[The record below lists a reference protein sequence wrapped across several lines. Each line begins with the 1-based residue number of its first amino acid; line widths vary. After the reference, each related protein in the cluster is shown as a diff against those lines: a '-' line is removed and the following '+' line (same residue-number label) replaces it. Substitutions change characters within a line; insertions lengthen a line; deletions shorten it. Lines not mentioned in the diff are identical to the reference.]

1 MKKKKKYRSLFTSLF
16 SLILVIIFLAPS
28 GLKLEHALIFHSEI
42 EECKHAETHFHTS
55 SNHNDFLDYFFQP
68 VVKSFFKSLKLY
80 KTAIIDKV
88 FDNNYLIF
96 YSKPL
101 KFVGLRGPPLLMYT

>member
-1 MKKKKKYRSLFTSLF
+1 M
-16 SLILVIIFLAPS
+16 LVFLAPN

-42 EECKHAETHFHTS
+42 EECTNTEIHFHTS

-68 VVKSFFKSLKLY
+68 IVKSFFKSLKLY
-80 KTAIIDKV
+80 KIAIIDKV

>member
-1 MKKKKKYRSLFTSLF
+1 MKEKKKYISLFTSLF

>member
-68 VVKSFFKSLKLY
+68 IVKSFFKSLKLY

>member
-1 MKKKKKYRSLFTSLF
+1 MT
-16 SLILVIIFLAPS
+16 
-28 GLKLEHALIFHSEI
+28 
-42 EECKHAETHFHTS
+42 
-55 SNHNDFLDYFFQP
+55 FFAHQ
-68 VVKSFFKSLKLY
+68 
-80 KTAIIDKV
+80 TAIIDKV

>member
-16 SLILVIIFLAPS
+16 SLILVLVFLAPN

-42 EECKHAETHFHTS
+42 EECTNTETHFHTS

-68 VVKSFFKSLKLY
+68 IVKSFFKSLKLY
-80 KTAIIDKV
+80 KIAIIDKV
-88 FDNNYLIF
+88 FDLVEKFNLPKDVAEEVINLLNNQN
-96 YSKPL
+96 
-101 KFVGLRGPPLLMYT
+101 

>member
-1 MKKKKKYRSLFTSLF
+1 M
-16 SLILVIIFLAPS
+16 IVFLAPI

-42 EECKHAETHFHTS
+42 EECTNTETHFHTS

-68 VVKSFFKSLKLY
+68 IVKSFFKSLKLY

>member
-1 MKKKKKYRSLFTSLF
+1 M
-16 SLILVIIFLAPS
+16 IIFLAPS